1 MLGAARGGSLIM
13 TGTALTAQDRHRIG
27 LARKLAS
34 PGTISG
40 LRAEADTD
48 DTVVAL
54 AHFWGAARVTIT
66 YLIDIIERLTGDDGG
81 QDGSEEDRDG

>member
-1 MLGAARGGSLIM
+1 M
-13 TGTALTAQDRHRIG
+13 TGTALTEADRHRID

-34 PGTISG
+34 PVTVSA

-48 DTVVAL
+48 DNVVAL

-66 YLIDIIERLTGDDGG
+66 YLLDIIERL
-81 QDGSEEDRDG
+81 DGSEEGDEDRG

>member
-1 MLGAARGGSLIM
+1 M
-13 TGTALTAQDRHRIG
+13 TALTAQDRHRID

-34 PGTISG
+34 PGTVSA

-66 YLIDIIERLTGDDGG
+66 YLIAIIDRL
-81 QDGSEEDRDG
+81 DGSEEGTDHG